1 MWEGPRGSCGY
12 ISAGSL
18 SFKKWVSVIRFESS
32 TNSVLGGIRT
42 GMGYMILELELYN
55 ICHEPSVQRIGSTVT
70 QVETMICVH
79 LISGDKFHHFGKLTR
94 SSSS

>member
-18 SFKKWVSVIRFESS
+18 SFKKWVSLIRFESS
-32 TNSVLGGIRT
+32 TNSVVGGIRT
-42 GMGYMILELELYN
+42 GMGYMILVLELYI